1 MLSGDLPSQI
11 RQREEELSN
20 YRDVLLTAI
29 VVSFCLIIIGIF
41 WSAGEPSLPLT
52 LLGLGCA
59 ILFSLLLS
67 IAKKSHINWI
77 HEKLAEL
84 DIEWHSGSKDEL
96 ENLLDEIEN
105 YRGNIMEKETAGDS
119 GGQRYRTR
127 GKDEKGPDWG
137 RSDSAL
143 SGKMPRRDGLK
154 GSKVYD
160 NLEGPLTENEKLMHQ
175 FDIRNA
181 TEAQKRW
188 LREEKKDLD
197 IVEAGVDN
205 LGDLLKSGFF
215 EKGVDRD
222 EKDEG
227 QEEEKN

>member
-29 VVSFCLIIIGIF
+29 VVSACLTIIGIF
-41 WSAGEPSLPLT
+41 WRAGEPSLPLT
-52 LLGLGCA
+52 LLGLSCL

-67 IAKKSHINWI
+67 IAKNSHTTWI

-96 ENLLDEIEN
+96 ENLLGEIEQ
-105 YRGNIMEKETAGDS
+105 YRGKIMEKETVGDS

-154 GSKVYD
+154 GSKIYD

-188 LREEKKDLD
+188 LREEEKDLD
-197 IVEAGVDN
+197 IIEAGVDN

-215 EKGVDRD
+215 EKGVGLD
-222 EKDEG
+222 EEG
-227 QEEEKN
+227 QEEEKK